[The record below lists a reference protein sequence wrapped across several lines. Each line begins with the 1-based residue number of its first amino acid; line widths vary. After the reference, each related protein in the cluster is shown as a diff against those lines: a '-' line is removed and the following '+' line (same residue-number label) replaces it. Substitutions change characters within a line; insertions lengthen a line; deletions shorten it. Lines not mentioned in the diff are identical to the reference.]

1 MIAILF
7 ALIVTA
13 CGWLWVGKASPLN
26 HGVSPDVHADPSVL
40 LWVIANFP
48 AGLLFINAF
57 GKIGAEWEYFLC
69 VFVQWL
75 VVGAGLGVLTA
86 AVRRAIRHE

>member
-13 CGWLWVGKASPLN
+13 CGWLWVGNASPLN

-48 AGLLFINAF
+48 AALLFINAF

-75 VVGAGLGVLTA
+75 VAGAGLGVLTA